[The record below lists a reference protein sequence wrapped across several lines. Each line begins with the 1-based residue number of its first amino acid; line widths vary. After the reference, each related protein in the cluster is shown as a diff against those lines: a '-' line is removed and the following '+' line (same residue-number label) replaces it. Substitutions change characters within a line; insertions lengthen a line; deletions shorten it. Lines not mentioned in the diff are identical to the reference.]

1 MTGFNQSTIERMY
14 RYWAR
19 TYELLV
25 PIYLLGNEGR
35 LRAETIRA
43 LNLQPGQ
50 SVLDVACG
58 TGSNFPLIQEQIGP
72 TTGTLVGVDYT
83 PAMLDQ
89 ARARIQ
95 RRGWQNVQ
103 LVRSDAAQLA
113 LGRQFDAALCT
124 LAISVIPDYQGALQR
139 MLAHV
144 RPGGWV
150 VIADA
155 KHSSRWYAQSFNF
168 IADLLGWGAAGDIS
182 RRPWEA
188 LARHV
193 GDYAYREWFMGF
205 FYVAGGLVHHNSD
218 EA

>member
-25 PIYLLGNEGR
+25 PIYLLGNGGR
-35 LRAETIRA
+35 LRTETIRA

-50 SVLDVACG
+50 AVLDVACG
-58 TGSNFPLIQEQIGP
+58 TGANFPLIQEQIGP
-72 TTGTLVGVDYT
+72 TGTLVGVDYT

-89 ARARIQ
+89 ARTRIQ

-124 LAISVIPDYQGALQR
+124 LAMSVIPDYQGALQR
-139 MLAHV
+139 MIAHV
-144 RPGGWV
+144 RPGGRV

-168 IADLLGWGAAGDIS
+168 IADLLGWGAASDIS
-182 RRPWEA
+182 RRPWED
-188 LARHV
+188 LAKEV
-193 GDYAYREWFMGF
+193 DDYVYREWFMGF
-205 FYVAGGLVHHNSD
+205 FYVAGGRVHHNSD